1 MVRYTYMIFSEQM
14 QCQSLLAS
22 FSLVVGSL
30 TGQFSQQSNSKKP
43 PKLIKLPVDYLFS
56 PFLEGDATQAKF
68 VLYRNGVPFPV
79 DASSHWK
86 QSDYVNK
93 ALVKVLQAG

>member
-1 MVRYTYMIFSEQM
+1 MICSEQM

-30 TGQFSQQSNSKKP
+30 TGQFSQSSNSKKP
-43 PKLIKLPVDYLFS
+43 PKLIKLPVDYLFT
-56 PFLEGDATQAKF
+56 PFHGGDDPHAKF
-68 VLYRNGVPFPV
+68 FLYRNGVPFPV
-79 DASSHWK
+79 EASSHWK

>member
-1 MVRYTYMIFSEQM
+1 M

-30 TGQFSQQSNSKKP
+30 TGQFSQHPNSKKP

-56 PFLEGDATQAKF
+56 PFHEGNKESHGNF
-68 VLYRNGVPFPV
+68 VLYRNSVPFPV
-79 DASSHWK
+79 EASSHWM
-86 QSDYVNK
+86 QADYVNK

>member
-1 MVRYTYMIFSEQM
+1 M
-14 QCQSLLAS
+14 QCQTLLAS

-56 PFLEGDATQAKF
+56 PFQGGETTHAKF
-68 VLYRNGVPFPV
+68 FLYRNGVPLPV
-79 DASSHWK
+79 EASSHWR